1 MFIIYLLIGIASGIL
16 GAMGVGG
23 GSVSILILSGFLNVE
38 QKNSQLINLF
48 AFVIP
53 AVTAIIIHAKHKLID
68 KWNVISAIIGG
79 IPTAIV
85 GSFIASA
92 LPSSSLK
99 TIFGIFLFILGSFEI
114 FNKMVYNIIDKLRDH
129 IKRSKSAERD

>member
-23 GSVSILILSGFLNVE
+23 GSISILVLSGFMGVD

-53 AVTAIIIHAKHKLID
+53 AVTAIIIHSKHKLID
-68 KWNVISAIIGG
+68 KYNVIFTVLGG
-79 IPTAIV
+79 IPTTIL
-85 GSFIASA
+85 GSFIAA
-92 LPSSSLK
+92 RLSSSVLR
-99 TIFGIFLFILGSFEI
+99 TVFGIFLLILGVFEI
-114 FNKMVYNIIDKLRDH
+114 FNKKVYNIIDL
-129 IKRSKSAERD
+129 IKERIKKSKTERC

>member
-23 GSVSILILSGFLNVE
+23 GSISILVLSGFMGVD

-53 AVTAIIIHAKHKLID
+53 AVTAIIIHSKHKLID
-68 KWNVISAIIGG
+68 KYNVIFTVLGG
-79 IPTAIV
+79 IPTAIL
-85 GSFIASA
+85 GSFIAA
-92 LPSSSLK
+92 RLSSSVLK
-99 TIFGIFLFILGSFEI
+99 TVFGVFLLILGVFEI
-114 FNKMVYNIIDKLRDH
+114 FNKKVYNIIDV
-129 IKRSKSAERD
+129 IKERIKKSKTERC

>member
-23 GSVSILILSGFLNVE
+23 GSISILVLSGFMGVD

-53 AVTAIIIHAKHKLID
+53 AVTAIIIHSKHKLID
-68 KWNVISAIIGG
+68 KYNVIFTVLGG
-79 IPTAIV
+79 IPTAIL
-85 GSFIASA
+85 GSFIAA
-92 LPSSSLK
+92 RLSSSVLR
-99 TIFGIFLFILGSFEI
+99 TIFGVFLLILGVFEI
-114 FNKMVYNIIDKLRDH
+114 FNKKVYNIIDL
-129 IKRSKSAERD
+129 IKERIKKSKTERC

>member
-23 GSVSILILSGFLNVE
+23 GSVSILVLSGFLDVD

-53 AVTAIIIHAKHKLID
+53 AVTAVIIHSKHKLID
-68 KWNVISAIIGG
+68 KYNVIFTIVGG
-79 IPTAIV
+79 IPTAMAGAFLAIN
-85 GSFIASA
+85 
-92 LPSSSLK
+92 LSSSVLK
-99 TIFGIFLFILGSFEI
+99 TIFGIFLIILGVFEI
-114 FNKMVYNIIDKLRDH
+114 FHKMVYNIVDRIKEH
-129 IKRSKSAERD
+129 ILKS